1 MSLLVENIASLTSSI
16 NEASGALD
24 ATLRCQ
30 PRRQPRRLSTHQTL
44 RRMERDSPRTPD
56 RRGSHLSRI
65 KR

>member
-30 PRRQPRRLSTHQTL
+30 PRRLSTHQTL

-56 RRGSHLSRI
+56 RRGSHCSRI